1 MAIVDD
7 DDDGFLPSNAA
18 TVFCTR
24 CQARSDGFEPT
35 FETPL
40 NYAKDGSPTCIC
52 TLVPVA
58 SNNMVHAMIPH
69 GFGLVLSRFPK
80 ETLAFYVYLTW
91 MESIV
96 WKWAAPFSSF
106 LSERGIS
113 IATTRG
119 IRNYAIR

>member
-1 MAIVDD
+1 
-7 DDDGFLPSNAA
+7 
-18 TVFCTR
+18 
-24 CQARSDGFEPT
+24 
-35 FETPL
+35 
-40 NYAKDGSPTCIC
+40 
-52 TLVPVA
+52 
-58 SNNMVHAMIPH
+58 MIPH

-119 IRNYAIR
+119 IRNYAIK